1 MAAINRASIAKQLVP
16 GLNAI
21 FGMEY
26 GEVVD
31 ELTPLFE
38 MENSDRAF

>member
-1 MAAINRASIAKQLVP
+1 MAAIDSASIAKQLVP
-16 GLNAI
+16 DLNAI

-26 GEVVD
+26 GKGVD

-38 MENSDRAF
+38 MEN